1 MTEAELLFS
10 EVLNCSRLD
19 LYQNKNSP
27 LNNAESLFLSVAL
40 KRRVLGEPIQYILGK
55 TEFMGLNFK
64 VTPDVLIPRPET
76 EILVENTIKI
86 AESLSRSVSNPLR
99 ILDIGTGSGCI
110 AISLAKFIKNV
121 KVYATDISEKALQIA
136 KQNALLNNVKVDFL
150 QSNLFQNYRLSAIGY
165 GLIVSNPPY
174 VPACE
179 INTLQPE
186 VRCEPCLALDGGV
199 TGLKFY
205 SRIIPQAGHYLKAGG
220 FLIMEIGF
228 GQKEKI
234 ENILQKYKNF
244 EIIEIV
250 KDYNRIDRVI
260 AAKLIR

>member
-19 LYQNKNSP
+19 LYQNKNSS
-27 LNNAESLFLSVAL
+27 LNN
-40 KRRVLGEPIQYILGK
+40 
-55 TEFMGLNFK
+55 
-64 VTPDVLIPRPET
+64 
-76 EILVENTIKI
+76 

-186 VRCEPCLALDGGV
+186 VRCEPRLALDGGV

-234 ENILQKYKNF
+234 ENIFQKYKNF

-260 AAKLIR
+260 AAKLTR